1 MPPVLFH
8 AALESKMRKWK
19 LKLQHH
25 GVDIGAYERLTNIR
39 CADDL
44 LIYALS
50 CNDLVHMVDELTT
63 ELEDIGLQFKAD
75 KTKIYPTL
83 DLRGRRCF
91 NRSFARHSNT

>member
-1 MPPVLFH
+1 MQ
-8 AALESKMRKWK
+8 ESKMRKWK

-50 CNDLVHMVDELTT
+50 CNDLVHTVDKLTT
-63 ELEDIGLQFKAD
+63 ELEDIGLQFKAG